1 MGING
6 VSADGGQ
13 AGVDGSS
20 AIGER
25 HGLTESSACV
35 EELDLAGRI
44 RAGNRDIEGEI
55 VAGGRLFRVGY
66 SYSGMRR
73 VLGASSG
80 ASAST
85 PAATAQSKAQH
96 AEQ

>member
-44 RAGNRDIEGEI
+44 SPGNRDIEGEI
-55 VAGGRLFRVGY
+55 VAGGCR
-66 SYSGMRR
+66 
-73 VLGASSG
+73 
-80 ASAST
+80 
-85 PAATAQSKAQH
+85 
-96 AEQ
+96 